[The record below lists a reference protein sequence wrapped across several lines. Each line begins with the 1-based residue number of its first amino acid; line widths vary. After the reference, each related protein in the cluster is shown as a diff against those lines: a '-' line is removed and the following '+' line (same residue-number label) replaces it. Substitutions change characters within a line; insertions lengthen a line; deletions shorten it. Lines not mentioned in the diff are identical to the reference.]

1 MNKVGFFKLHW
12 IPVVLSLF
20 IVQALLL
27 NAVGVIHLGFVQRLD
42 NYTYDLRLQWT
53 MPNTLDKRIVI
64 LDIDEKSL
72 QEQGQWPWPR
82 NKLAHMVDL
91 LFDRYQINVLGF
103 DILFAERDESSGLK
117 GLEALALGELRGNVA
132 FNAALDK
139 LKPQLN
145 YDQVFASSLK
155 NRRVVLGYYF
165 RHDGQQSG
173 NVGTLPPPVLAR
185 HSFDPHKVGAREA
198 SGFAANLPELQM
210 SGAAGGYFNVS
221 PLVDADGVIR
231 RIPLLQMHDGALYE
245 TLGLAMARLA
255 LSEPKIDLGYE
266 GGEQSAISLESLKLD
281 KRRIPVDIDVAALIP
296 FRGKQGSFTYISAG
310 DLLQGKASA
319 EILRGSIVLVGTT
332 APGLKDLRT
341 TPMQESYAG
350 VEMHANLVAGI
361 IDGNIK
367 ERPAYTIGLEFIL
380 LLAVG
385 VLLAF
390 ALPALTPVWASA
402 LSVAVLAALLTLNLS
417 LWQSANLVLP
427 LAPGLLMVAVLFV
440 FNMSYGF
447 FIESRGKRSL
457 ARLFGQYVPPEL
469 VDEMAKDPGAYTL
482 AGESRELTV
491 LFSDVRGFTTISE
504 GLDPKQLTRLM
515 NEFLTPM
522 THVIHRHRGTID
534 KYMGDAIMAFW
545 GAPLHDA
552 QHARNAL
559 LAALDM
565 IASLDALQDTFK
577 ANGWPTINIGVG
589 INTGEM
595 TVGNMGSEFRL
606 AYTVMGDA
614 VNLGSRLEGLTKE
627 YGVQII
633 VSEYTRAA
641 VPDYVYR
648 ELDCVRVK
656 GKEQPVAIF
665 QPICPLGEGHVAVM
679 EELALY
685 GVALSLYRE
694 QNWHVAQEKFAELQ
708 RLYPECH
715 LYELYAK
722 RVAHFHEHSPGAN
735 WDGSF
740 VFTTK

>member
-1 MNKVGFFKLHW
+1 MNKIAFFKRHS
-12 IPVVLSLF
+12 IRIVLSLS
-20 IVQALLL
+20 IVLVLLL
-27 NAVGVIHLGFVQRLD
+27 NAVGVMNLGFVQRLD
-42 NYTYDLRLQWT
+42 NYSYDLRLQWA

-82 NKLAHMVDL
+82 NRLAQMIDL
-91 LFDRYQINVLGF
+91 LFDRYQIDVLGF
-103 DILFAERDESSGLK
+103 DILFAEHDESSGIK
-117 GLEALALGELRGNVA
+117 GLEALALGELRGDAA
-132 FNAALDK
+132 FKAVLDK
-139 LKPQLN
+139 LRPQLN
-145 YDQVFASSLK
+145 YDQIFANSLK

-165 RHDGQQSG
+165 RHDGQQNG

-185 HSFDPHKVGAREA
+185 HSFDPDKVGARVA
-198 SGFAANLPELQM
+198 SGFAANLPELQS

-221 PLVDADGVIR
+221 PLADADGVLR
-231 RIPLLQMHDGALYE
+231 RIPLLQMHEGALYE

-266 GGEQSAISLESLKLD
+266 GGEQSAISLESLKLG

-296 FRGKQGSFTYISAG
+296 YRGKQGSFPYISAG
-310 DLLQGKASA
+310 DLLRGKVSA
-319 EILRGSIVLVGTT
+319 EILRGAIVLVGTT

-350 VEMHANLVAGI
+350 VETHANLVAGI

-367 ERPAYTIGLEFIL
+367 ERPAYTIGLESIL

-390 ALPALTPVWASA
+390 ALPALVPLWASA
-402 LSVAVLAALLTLNLS
+402 LSAAVLAALVILNLH

-427 LAPGLLMVAVLFV
+427 LAPSLLLVAAIFV

-482 AGESRELTV
+482 AGESRQMTV

-504 GLDPKQLTRLM
+504 SLDPKQLTRLM

-522 THVIHRHRGTID
+522 TRVIHRHRGTID

-545 GAPLHDA
+545 GAPVHDGR
-552 QHARNAL
+552 HARNAL

-565 IASLDALQDTFK
+565 VASLDALQDTFT
-577 ANGWPTINIGVG
+577 ANGWPAINIGVG

-627 YGVQII
+627 YGVKII

-641 VPDYVYR
+641 VPDFVYR
-648 ELDCVRVK
+648 ELDRVRVK
-656 GKEQPVAIF
+656 GKERPVAIF
-665 QPICPLGEGHVAVM
+665 QPICPLGEGNAMVM

-685 GVALSLYRE
+685 DVALSLYRE
-694 QNWHVAQEKFAELQ
+694 QNWHVAKEKFAALQ
-708 RLYPECH
+708 RRFPECR
-715 LYELYAK
+715 LYELYSK
-722 RVAHFHEHSPGAN
+722 RVAHFHAHPPGAN